1 MLCGLALMSQA
12 VFLNGQDLDHSPS
25 IDDGFVSAEV
35 DVGRRQV
42 TEAFVVAAVIEAP
55 TLASRAPGN
64 WWLAS

>member
-12 VFLNGQDLDHSPS
+12 AFLNGQDFDHSPS

-55 TLASRAPGN
+55 TLASRSLGN